1 MTTPRFARDSAA
13 LLVIDVQERLCAA
26 MDEAALKR
34 MVNRTCAAVTGAQAL
49 GIPVVVTEQYPRG
62 LGPTLKV
69 VKDLLPNF
77 APVEKVDFSAW
88 LPQVREQLTGRSQVL
103 VVGMEAHVCVFQTT
117 RDLVQAGLTA
127 FVAEDGIISRTDT
140 DRQAGV
146 RLCERAGAVLT
157 TVEAALF
164 DALGRAGS
172 PEFKAVS
179 NAVK

>member
-26 MDEAALKR
+26 MEETALKR
-34 MVNRTCAAVTGAQAL
+34 MVNRTCAAVSGAQAL

-69 VKDLLPNF
+69 LKDLVPSF
-77 APVEKVDFSAW
+77 APVEKVEFSAW

-117 RDLVQAGLTA
+117 RDLVQAGLTT
-127 FVAEDGIISRTDT
+127 FVAEDAILSRTGV
-140 DRQAGV
+140 DRAAGV
-146 RLCERAGAVLT
+146 RLCEKAGAAIT

-164 DALGRAGS
+164 DALGKAGS

-179 NAVK
+179 TAVK

>member
-1 MTTPRFARDSAA
+1 MTPRFARDSAA

-26 MDEAALKR
+26 MDEKALAR
-34 MVNRTCAAVTGAQAL
+34 VVNRTVAAIAGAQAL

-62 LGPTLKV
+62 LGPTLKA
-69 VKDLLPNF
+69 VKDAAGTF
-77 APVEKVDFSAW
+77 APIEKVEFSAW

-117 RDLVQAGLTA
+117 RDLLQAGLTA
-127 FVAEDGIISRTDT
+127 FVAEDAIISRTET

-146 RLCERAGAVLT
+146 RLCERAGAVIT

>member
-26 MDEAALKR
+26 MPAEGLAR
-34 MVNRTCAAVTGAQAL
+34 VVNRTRAAIQGAQAL
-49 GIPVVVTEQYPRG
+49 GIPVVVTEQYPKG
-62 LGPTLKV
+62 LGPTLKD
-69 VKDLLPNF
+69 VKELFPNF

-88 LPQVREQLTGRSQVL
+88 LPAVRDQLTGRSEVL

-127 FVAEDGIISRTDT
+127 FVAEDAIISRTDV
-140 DRQAGV
+140 DRAAGV
-146 RLCERAGAVLT
+146 RLCEKAGAAIT